1 MAAPQSARLSG
12 GGCVIELRLLG
23 TLDLKATGGHAVHSI
38 LAQPK
43 RLALLAYLALHTDH
57 GARRDSIVAL
67 FWPDLD
73 TAHARGALRQS
84 LRFLRRE
91 LGDGILNGQSDEAI
105 AFEPGTVW
113 CDVVAFEQACKAG
126 HVTQALQ
133 LYRGGFLEGCFVS
146 GGSTELEAW
155 IGSERTRLGQLA
167 VRAAAEVAEDAE
179 QEGDLPA
186 AVQAARQAIALDPDD
201 EKGLA
206 RLIAL
211 LDRSGDRAGALS
223 TFETFRRRLEKEYD
237 ATPSPETAARIQAIR
252 TRHVP
257 FVDVATPRISAR
269 RRPVRRVL
277 WSVVGGAVATTMIGW
292 LSISEPHRS
301 SVVILPL
308 TNATRDTALTYLTEG
323 LSEGVT
329 AALSQIPGLSVAN
342 PAAVQAHGAVN
353 ADAVIAWTLRRQ
365 GDSLVLAVELRGTA
379 TSASQWAREFPL
391 SASGALAVEGRVV
404 GEVVGQLQP
413 RLVDSIDLRQLH
425 RTTASADAY
434 LLYLQGTYFL
444 SKRNSGSFT
453 RARDL
458 FAAAIERDP
467 VYAAAYS
474 GLGYSY
480 GAMAFYGV
488 IPTREAFPLMEAAAK
503 RALQIDS
510 TLGSAYTLLGVATS
524 FYRWQWAAAEQE
536 FRRGIDLD
544 PNDPESH
551 NKFGM
556 YLRTLGRFDEAAA
569 EMRRAVEL
577 DPLTRHFVFQ
587 VGRVLAC
594 ADRPADAAAQFKK
607 ELALDSIYPAAHY
620 ELAKA
625 LASRGDYDA
634 AINEFATGARQWGD
648 TVYWRLVHGRR
659 GRAGYLAARVIG
671 ATRALESLRMQAK
684 HGFVSPVRFAR
695 EYIVLDQPDE
705 SIAWLRRGFEDGD
718 VNLALINCDPEYA
731 PLRADP
737 RLQDLRRRMGLQ

>member
-1 MAAPQSARLSG
+1 MSRMIRFRTLGGLELSDSQG
-12 GGCVIELRLLG
+12 RDLHALLS
-23 TLDLKATGGHAVHSI
+23 K
-38 LAQPK
+38 PK
-43 RLALLAYLALHTDH
+43 RLALLAYLASHNH
-57 GARRDSIVAL
+57 HASRRRDAVVAL
-67 FWPDLD
+67 FWPDMD
-73 TAHARGALRQS
+73 AAHARGSLRQA

-91 LGDGILNGQSDEAI
+91 LGDGVLNGHSEEELG
-105 AFEPGTVW
+105 FEPHSFE
-113 CDVVAFEQACKAG
+113 CDAVTFELACDAG
-126 HVTQALQ
+126 RLSEAMQ
-133 LYRGGFLEGCFVS
+133 LYRGDFLDGFYIAGES
-146 GGSTELEAW
+146 AELERW
-155 IGSERTRLGQLA
+155 IEGERTRLRQMA
-167 VRAAAEVAEDAE
+167 ARAAAELSQHAERKGNLA
-179 QEGDLPA
+179 Q
-186 AVQAARQAIALDPDD
+186 AVEAARQGVALDPDD

-211 LDRSGDRAGALS
+211 LDRLGDRAGALS

-252 TRHVP
+252 TRQTP
-257 FVDVATPRISAR
+257 FAEVAMPRLSAR

-277 WSVVGGAVATTMIGW
+277 WSVALGVVATALIGW
-292 LSISEPHRS
+292 LSVSETHRS
-301 SVVILPL
+301 SVAVLPL
-308 TNATRDTALTYLTEG
+308 ANATQDTALTYLTEG

-329 AALSQIPGLSVAN
+329 AALSRIPGLRVTTDTT
-342 PAAVQAHGAVN
+342 
-353 ADAVIAWTLRRQ
+353 DAVLAWTLRRQ

-404 GEVVGQLQP
+404 GEVVGQLRP
-413 RLVDSIDLRQLH
+413 RLIDSIDLRQLH

-444 SKRNSGSFT
+444 SKRNSGYLT

-488 IPTREAFPLMEAAAK
+488 IPTRQAFPLMEAAAK
-503 RALQIDS
+503 PALQTDS

-524 FYRWQWAAAEQE
+524 FYRWHWAMAESE

-556 YLRTLGRFDEAAA
+556 YLRTLGRFDEAEA
-569 EMRRAVEL
+569 EMRRSVGL
-577 DPLTRHFVFQ
+577 DPLTRHFAFQ
-587 VGRVLAC
+587 LGKVLAC
-594 ADRPADAAAQFKK
+594 AGRPADAAVQFAKQ
-607 ELALDSIYPAAHY
+607 LALDSMYPAAHY

-625 LASRGDYDA
+625 LASRGDFDA

-659 GRAGYLAARVIG
+659 GRAGYMAARVIG

-705 SIAWLRRGFEDGD
+705 SIAWLRRGFAHGD

-731 PLRADP
+731 PLWTDP

>member
-1 MAAPQSARLSG
+1 MIQ
-12 GGCVIELRLLG
+12 LRVLG
-23 TLDLKATGGHAVHSI
+23 TLDLKGTDGHAVHSI

-57 GARRDSIVAL
+57 GARRDTVVAL

-126 HVTQALQ
+126 HGTEALQ

-146 GGSTELEAW
+146 GGSTDLEAW
-155 IGSERTRLGQLA
+155 ITSERTRLGQLA
-167 VRAAAEVAEDAE
+167 VHAAADVVEDAE
-179 QEGDLPA
+179 QEGDLPT

-252 TRHVP
+252 TRQTP
-257 FVDVATPRISAR
+257 FVEVATPPLSAR

-277 WSVVGGAVATTMIGW
+277 WSVVGGVVATAMIGW
-292 LSISEPHRS
+292 LSVSETHRS
-301 SVVILPL
+301 SVAVLPL
-308 TNATRDTALTYLTEG
+308 RNATQDTALTYLTEG

-329 AALSQIPGLSVAN
+329 AALSRIPGLRVTTDTT
-342 PAAVQAHGAVN
+342 
-353 ADAVIAWTLRRQ
+353 DAVIAWTLRRQ
-365 GDSLVLAVELRGTA
+365 GDSLVLAVELRATA

-404 GEVVGQLQP
+404 GEVVGQLRP
-413 RLVDSIDLRQLH
+413 RLIDSIDLRQLH

-434 LLYLQGTYFL
+434 LLYLQGRYFL
-444 SKRNSGSFT
+444 GRRSPESIA
-453 RARDL
+453 RARGL
-458 FAAAIERDP
+458 FAQAVELDP
-467 VYAAAYS
+467 VYAAAYA

-480 GAMAFYGV
+480 VALAYYWVM
-488 IPTREAFPLMEAAAK
+488 PSREAFPLAEAAAR

-510 TLGSAYTLLGVATS
+510 TNGFAQALVAEATAS
-524 FYRWQWAAAEQE
+524 FHRRWAAAEPM
-536 FRRGIDLD
+536 FRRALELA
-544 PNDPESH
+544 PNDPEPH
-551 NKFGM
+551 QMFGV
-556 YLRTLGRFDEAAA
+556 YLRTLGRFDEAEA

-577 DPLTRHFVFQ
+577 DPLTRHFSYQ
-587 VGRVLAC
+587 LGRVLAC
-594 ADRPADAAAQFKK
+594 AARPADAAVQFAKQ
-607 ELALDSIYPAAHY
+607 LALDSIYPPAHY
-620 ELAKA
+620 ELAKV
-625 LASRGDYDA
+625 LASQGDYDSA
-634 AINEFATGARQWGD
+634 LNELTRGARQWGD
-648 TVYWRLVHGRR
+648 TTFGRLIR
-659 GRAGYLAARVIG
+659 GSRGSAGYAAARLLG
-671 ATRALESLRMQAK
+671 ATRSLERLRARAQR
-684 HGFVSPVRFAR
+684 GYVPPVAFAR
-695 EYIVLDQPDE
+695 EYIQLGQRE
-705 SIAWLRRGFEDGD
+705 KSMAWLRRAFGEGD
-718 VNLALINCDPEYA
+718 VNLAAAVSCEPEYA

-737 RLQDLRRRMGLQ
+737 RFQDLRHRMGLR